1 MNKTVDCCR
10 DWTALVFDDLHIA
23 CSPPLPGAL
32 GVDGRGAFCME
43 LDWNGNREGTCCGNT
58 ASQLYIILIHLL
70 TNLYVVIGWV
80 GAGGAL
86 VS

>member
-1 MNKTVDCCR
+1 
-10 DWTALVFDDLHIA
+10 
-23 CSPPLPGAL
+23 
-32 GVDGRGAFCME
+32 ME